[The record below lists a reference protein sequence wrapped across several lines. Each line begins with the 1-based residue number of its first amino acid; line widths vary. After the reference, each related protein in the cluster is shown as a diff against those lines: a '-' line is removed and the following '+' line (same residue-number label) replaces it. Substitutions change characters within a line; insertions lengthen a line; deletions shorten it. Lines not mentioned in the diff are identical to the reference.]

1 MLTTSVERLEG
12 VTVRLTVTVPA
23 DEVDAAIERAYK
35 SAAAKVKV
43 PGFRPGKAP
52 KPMLESM
59 LGREYL
65 MAEATEDVVNTTYT
79 LALDKESLRP
89 IEAPELEELDTV
101 EEGKDFTYS
110 ADIDVRPELTLSG
123 IDGFSITLPG
133 KEATEEEVD
142 AQIALARDRFA
153 SLEPVEDRGAE
164 ENDFALLSFVG
175 TVEGEGY
182 EGNQVDKYLYELGRG
197 LMPPEFDAGI
207 IGLKG
212 GDTTVVEFV
221 IPDTTS
227 NPDFAGKNAA
237 FDITVHEVKKKVLPE
252 LDDEFAAQVGGFD
265 SFEEMRA
272 DLKTRISAQKAVSY
286 ERLREQRSR
295 EAAAERLE
303 GEVPEAMIV
312 ARQGSMTRDFITMLE
327 GQDMMI
333 DQYLAQAGVDM
344 DTFEAD
350 MRVQATQTVR
360 EDLALEALFRA
371 LEMEITDAD
380 VDEELKEVA
389 QATDSSP
396 EDARARW
403 EEMGLMA
410 VLREQIMQRKA
421 VMWLLDN
428 VEVVEATDEPA
439 AETEE

>member
-12 VTVRLTVTVPA
+12 VTVRLTVTVAA

-35 SAAAKVKV
+35 SAAAKVKI

-65 MAEATEDVVNTTYT
+65 MAEATEDVVNTTYPQ
-79 LALDKESLRP
+79 ALDKEGLRP
-89 IEAPELEELDTV
+89 IEAPELEDLETV
-101 EEGKDFTYS
+101 EPSTEFTYS
-110 ADIDVRPELTLSG
+110 ADIDVRPELTLTG
-123 IDGFSITLPG
+123 TDEFEVTLPG
-133 KEATEEEVD
+133 KEASDAEID
-142 AQIALARDRFA
+142 AQIELARDRFA
-153 SLEPVEDRGAE
+153 SLEPVEDRGAQ

-182 EGNQVDKYLYELGRG
+182 EGNEVDKYLYELGRG

-207 IGLKG
+207 IGLTG
-212 GDTTVVEFV
+212 GDTTRVEFV

-227 NPDFAGKNAA
+227 NPEFAGKNAA
-237 FDITVHEVKKKVLPE
+237 FDITVHEVKAKVLPE
-252 LDDEFAAQVGGFD
+252 LNEEFAAQVGGFD
-265 SFEEMRA
+265 SYEDLRA
-272 DLKTRISAQKAVSY
+272 DLRTRITTQKTVNY

-295 EAAAERLE
+295 EAVAARLE

-312 ARQGSMTRDFITMLE
+312 ARQSSMTRDFITMLE
-327 GQDMMI
+327 GQELMI

-344 DTFEAD
+344 ETFEAD
-350 MRVQATQTVR
+350 MRVQALQTVR

-371 LEMEITDAD
+371 LDMELTDAD

-389 QATDSSP
+389 QATNSTPD
-396 EDARARW
+396 EARARW
-403 EEMGLMA
+403 ADMGLMA
-410 VLREQIMQRKA
+410 VLHEQIMHRKA

-428 VEVVEATDEPA
+428 VAVIEAPDEPD